1 MSIMSL
7 KLKGKIYMQ
16 HQELT
21 LKNNLK
27 TLFVHAPG
35 STAATVQ
42 IWFRAGSSLET
53 LDNEGIAHFL
63 EHMFFKGTETRPGA
77 KIAHEVETF
86 GGEINAFTS
95 FDYTCY
101 YINTPNPSLKKSVEI
116 LLDMVANPEFKDEDL
131 IPERGVVFEEYR
143 RSIDNPNQFAFA
155 KLQLS
160 AFQGSYSHPI
170 LGRED
175 TIKNFTREQL
185 ISFRKN
191 HYNLSNALLVVAG
204 DLSNRDEII
213 SQIESFNLP
222 TGNKSD
228 FSQFA
233 LKNNSTIDV
242 HHKDVGMATLTLT
255 LPAPDYSSNASVSED
270 LAMNCLG
277 YGETSRLYE
286 ALVLDKTLANHAS
299 ASTMFMIKG
308 GAHFIRISFPFK
320 NLAPLM
326 TKFASVLSDTI
337 ANGLDASEITKIKNQ
352 YISSKIYEQESI
364 EAFTFSLGHSFAQ
377 TGDVNCEE
385 EFITKMK
392 KVSPS
397 EVNKSLKNIFSKN
410 IHMGLQVPTK
420 ESLVLAKKE
429 LQKLQ
434 SSFTKLKE
442 TVKKESHDNYKI
454 SLSKND
460 PQVKL
465 LKLAPGISLIY
476 RQNLMTPTFVLQAY
490 MRGGLTEENKKN
502 NGTYSLLGSLLTKG
516 YGKVSYEKIRKDL
529 EEKSSGLSGFSGK
542 NAYGLLMHG
551 LSEHFHPLAAHLIGS
566 FLEPTFPTKILLHE
580 KQLSLRSLISQKEDP
595 VKQCFKEAQRLFFG
609 DHPYSLQQMGTA
621 ESMKTITSKSL
632 KALHTKNLK
641 TKEILINYCGDA
653 DLAEVLSVLSPIAEQ
668 LSARKSMPVVF
679 KKYKAQTNVEKYIS
693 FNREQT
699 QILYGIPCGKMGSP
713 ENLYL
718 KMLSSHLSGQSSELF
733 VEVRDRQ
740 GLCYSAQP
748 IHHTALE
755 GGYFGI
761 YMASGHDKVT
771 LAIAAIKQLINKIK
785 MNGLSQE
792 DFLRIKSMIKGQ
804 NLLNIQ
810 TNEDFASIYAVP
822 VLQGQSL
829 DYYYNSN
836 KEIEELKYEEFQK
849 NIKKVLSAK
858 WNTIVVG
865 REVGVNNVI

>member
-1 MSIMSL
+1 
-7 KLKGKIYMQ
+7 MQ

-27 TLFVHAPG
+27 TLFVHSPG

-42 IWFRAGSSLET
+42 IWFRAGSSLESH
-53 LDNEGIAHFL
+53 DNEGIAHFL
-63 EHMFFKGTETRPGA
+63 EHMFFKGTNTRPGA

-101 YINTPNPSLKKSVEI
+101 YINTPMTCLPKSAEI
-116 LLDMVANPEFKDEDL
+116 LLDMVSNPEFKEEDL

-143 RSIDNPNQFAFA
+143 RSIDNPNQFAFS
-155 KLQLS
+155 KLQES
-160 AFQGSYSHPI
+160 AFQGSYAHPI

-175 TIKNFTREQL
+175 TIKNFSREQL
-185 ISFRKN
+185 ITFRKN
-191 HYNLSNALLVVAG
+191 HYNLSNALFVVAG
-204 DLSNRDEII
+204 DLTNKDDLIK
-213 SQIESFNLP
+213 QIESFKLP
-222 TGNKSD
+222 TGEQSD
-228 FSQFA
+228 FKTFN
-233 LKNNSTIDV
+233 LKTHSTVDV

-255 LPAPDYSSNASVSED
+255 LPAPEYLSHEAVGED

-308 GAHFIRISFPFK
+308 GAHFIRLSFPFK
-320 NLAPLM
+320 NLAPLLK
-326 TKFASVLSDTI
+326 KFAGVINETVE
-337 ANGLDASEITKIKNQ
+337 NGLEAGEVKKIKSQ

-364 EAFTFSLGHSFAQ
+364 EAYTFSLGHSFAQ
-377 TGDVNCEE
+377 TGDINCEE
-385 EFITKMK
+385 EFINKMK
-392 KVSPS
+392 KVNPS
-397 EVNKSLKNIFSKN
+397 DVNRSLKNIFSKN
-410 IHMGLQVPTK
+410 IHLCLQIPSK
-420 ESLVLAKKE
+420 ESLVSAKKE

-434 SSFTKLKE
+434 IELNIVKE
-442 TVKKESHDNYKI
+442 KIKKEKLTEKYKTT
-454 SLSKND
+454 LSKHD

-465 LKLAPGISLIY
+465 LALKPGITLLY

-502 NGTYSLLGSLLTKG
+502 NGTYNLLGSLLTKG
-516 YGKVSYEKIRKDL
+516 YGKTTYETIRQDL

-551 LSEHFHPLAAHLIGS
+551 LSEHFHPLSAHLIGS
-566 FLEPTFPTKILLHE
+566 FLEPTFANKVLSHE
-580 KQLSLRSLISQKEDP
+580 KQLVLRSLISQKEDP
-595 VKQCFKEAQRLFFG
+595 VKQCFKEAQKLFFG
-609 DHPYSLQQMGTA
+609 EHPYALHQQGTSA
-621 ESMKTITSKSL
+621 TIKTVSNKSL
-632 KALHTKNLK
+632 LALHNKNLK
-641 TKEILINYCGDA
+641 QKEVLINYCGDA
-653 DLAEVLSVLSPIAEQ
+653 DLSEVLNVLAP
-668 LSARKSMPVVF
+668 LLDKLKDRKSQPVLF
-679 KKYKAQTNVEKYIS
+679 KKYKPTTNVEKFIS

-718 KMLSSHLSGQSSELF
+718 KMLASHLSGQSSELF

-748 IHHTALE
+748 VHHTALE

-761 YMASGHDKVT
+761 YMASGHDKVAA
-771 LAIAAIKQLINKIK
+771 AIAAIKQLINKIK
-785 MNGLSQE
+785 ENGLTEE

-804 NLLNIQ
+804 NLLNVQ

-829 DYYYNSN
+829 DYYYNNN
-836 KEIEELKYEEFQK
+836 KEIEELRYEDFQK

-865 REVGVNNVI
+865 REIGASKSI

>member
-1 MSIMSL
+1 
-7 KLKGKIYMQ
+7 MQ

-53 LDNEGIAHFL
+53 MDNEGIAHFL
-63 EHMFFKGTETRPGA
+63 EHMFFKGTQTRPGA

-101 YINTPNPSLKKSVEI
+101 YINTPMPCLQKSVEI
-116 LLDMVANPEFKDEDL
+116 LLDMVANPEFKNEDL

-143 RSIDNPNQFAFA
+143 RSIDNPNQFAFS
-155 KLQLS
+155 KLQSS
-160 AFQGSYSHPI
+160 AFQGSYAHPI

-191 HYNLSNALLVVAG
+191 HYNLSNALFVVAG
-204 DLSNRDEII
+204 DLTHRDELIA
-213 SQIESFNLP
+213 QIETFKLP
-222 TGNKSD
+222 TGDQSS

-233 LKNNSTIDV
+233 LKTHTTIDV

-255 LPAPDYSSNASVSED
+255 LPAPDYSSHQAVSED

-308 GAHFIRISFPFK
+308 GAHFIRLSFPFK
-320 NLAPLM
+320 NIAPLM
-326 TKFASVLSDTI
+326 KKFATVINASI
-337 ANGLDASEITKIKNQ
+337 ENGLEASEVTKIKNQ

-364 EAFTFSLGHSFAQ
+364 EAFTFSLGHGFAQ
-377 TGDVNCEE
+377 AGDVNCEE
-385 EFITKMK
+385 EFINKMK
-392 KVSPS
+392 KINPS
-397 EVNKSLKNIFSKN
+397 EVNKSLKHIFSQN
-410 IHMGLQVPTK
+410 IHMCLQIPAK
-420 ESLVLAKKE
+420 ESLPVAKKE

-434 SSFTKLKE
+434 SDLNKVKE
-442 TVKKESHDNYKI
+442 KIKKESKDKYKVA
-454 SLSKND
+454 LSKHD

-465 LKLAPGISLIY
+465 MQISPGISLIY
-476 RQNLMTPTFVLQAY
+476 RQNLLTPTFVLQAY

-502 NGTYSLLGSLLTKG
+502 NGTYSFLGSLLTKG
-516 YGKVSYEKIRKDL
+516 YGKITYETIRQDL

-551 LSEHFHPLAAHLIGS
+551 LSEHFHSLSAHLFGS
-566 FLEPTFPTKILLHE
+566 LLQPTIPTKVLIHE
-580 KQLSLRSLISQKEDP
+580 KQLALRSLISQKEDP
-595 VKQCFKEAQRLFFG
+595 VKQCFKEAQKLFFG
-609 DHPYSLQQMGTA
+609 DHPYSLQQMGTPD
-621 ESMKTITSKSL
+621 TIKNISSKSL
-632 KALHTKNLK
+632 MALHKKNLK

-653 DLAEVLSVLSPIAEQ
+653 DLSEVLTVLAPLTET
-668 LSARKSMPVVF
+668 LEARKSTPVVF
-679 KKYKAQTNVEKYIS
+679 KKYKPQTSVEKFIS

-699 QILYGIPCGKMGSP
+699 QILYAIPCGKMGSP

-748 IHHTALE
+748 IHHMALE

-761 YMASGHDKVT
+761 YMASGHDKVVAA
-771 LAIAAIKQLINKIK
+771 LAAIKLLINKIK
-785 MNGLSQE
+785 SNGLSEE

-822 VLQGQSL
+822 VLQGQTL

-836 KEIEELKYEEFQK
+836 KEIEDLTYADFQK
-849 NIKKVLSAK
+849 NIKKVLAGK
-858 WNTIVVG
+858 WNTIIVG
-865 REVGVNNVI
+865 REVGVNKLI

>member
-1 MSIMSL
+1 
-7 KLKGKIYMQ
+7 MQ

-27 TLFVHAPG
+27 TLFVHSPG

-53 LDNEGIAHFL
+53 IDNEGIAHFL
-63 EHMFFKGTETRPGA
+63 EHMFFKGTSTRPGA

-101 YINTPNPSLKKSVEI
+101 YINTPMPCLQKSVEI
-116 LLDMVANPEFKDEDL
+116 LLDMVSNPEFKNDDL
-131 IPERGVVFEEYR
+131 LPERGVVFEEYR
-143 RSIDNPNQFAFA
+143 RSIDNPNQFAFS
-155 KLQLS
+155 KLQAS
-160 AFQGSYSHPI
+160 TFQGSYAHPI

-175 TIKNFTREQL
+175 TIKNFSREQL

-204 DLSNRDEII
+204 DLSNRDEMI
-213 SQIESFNLP
+213 SLIETFNLP
-222 TGNKSD
+222 AGEESSFENFT
-228 FSQFA
+228 
-233 LKNNSTIDV
+233 LKTHSTIDV
-242 HHKDVGMATLTLT
+242 HQKDVGMTTLTLT
-255 LPAPDYSSNASVSED
+255 LQAPEYSSHASVSED

-308 GAHFIRISFPFK
+308 GAHFIRLSFPFK

-326 TKFASVLSDTI
+326 KKFSAVINDTI
-337 ANGLDASEITKIKNQ
+337 ENGLEANEVTKIKNQ

-364 EAFTFSLGHSFAQ
+364 EAFTFSLGHGFAQ
-377 TGDVNCEE
+377 TGDINCEE
-385 EFITKMK
+385 EFIKKMK
-392 KVSPS
+392 KVNPS
-397 EVNKSLKNIFSKN
+397 EVNKSLKQIFSKN
-410 IHMGLQVPTK
+410 IHMCLQIPTK
-420 ESLVLAKKE
+420 ESLPLAKKE

-434 SSFTKLKE
+434 VDLVKIKE
-442 TVKKESHDNYKI
+442 KIKKEAQDNYKI
-454 SLSKND
+454 TLSKHD

-465 LKLAPGISLIY
+465 LKLASGISLIY

-490 MRGGLTEENKKN
+490 MRGGLTEENKKI
-502 NGTYSLLGSLLTKG
+502 NGTYGMLGSLLTKG
-516 YGKVSYEKIRKDL
+516 YGKVSYETIRQDL

-551 LSEHFHPLAAHLIGS
+551 LSEHFHTLSSHFVGS
-566 FLEPTFPTKILLHE
+566 FLKPTFPAKILMHE
-580 KQLSLRSLISQKEDP
+580 KQLTLRSLISQKEDP

-609 DHPYSLQQMGTA
+609 EHPYSLQQMGTP
-621 ESMKTITSKSL
+621 ETIKTISSKSL
-632 KALHTKNLK
+632 NTLHSKNLK
-641 TKEILINYCGDA
+641 SKEILINYCGDA
-653 DLAEVLSVLSPIAEQ
+653 DLSEVLSALAPVMEELK
-668 LSARKSMPVVF
+668 ARKSTPVVY
-679 KKYKAQTNVEKYIS
+679 KKYKAQTNVEKFIS

-771 LAIAAIKQLINKIK
+771 AAIAAIKLLINKIK
-785 MNGLSQE
+785 TNGLSEE

-822 VLQGQSL
+822 VLQAQSL

-836 KEIEELKYEEFQK
+836 KEIEELEYADFQK
-849 NIKKVLSAK
+849 NIKKALSGK

-865 REVGVNNVI
+865 REVGANNLI